1 VLITMLIGKLFQ
13 IGYTPRGG
21 VAADAPARRVRPNP
35 RPRTPGRD
43 DTAGAVRQ
51 AEVRQAEVRQAEVRQ
66 AEVRQAE
73 VRRPR
78 CGGRQNRNAGVRS
91 VVIEA

>member
-51 AEVRQAEVRQAEVRQ
+51 AEVRQAEVRQAEVR
-66 AEVRQAE
+66 
-73 VRRPR
+73 RPG

>member
-66 AEVRQAE
+66 AEVR
-73 VRRPR
+73 RPR

>member
-1 VLITMLIGKLFQ
+1 MLIGKLFQ

-21 VAADAPARRVRPNP
+21 AEADASARLVRPDP

-43 DTAGAVRQ
+43 DAEGAVRQ
-51 AEVRQAEVRQAEVRQ
+51 AEVRRQAES
-66 AEVRQAE
+66 
-73 VRRPR
+73 
-78 CGGRQNRNAGVRS
+78 GNAGVRS

>member
-21 VAADAPARRVRPNP
+21 VAADASARLVRPDP

-43 DTAGAVRQ
+43 DAVGAVRQ
-51 AEVRQAEVRQAEVRQ
+51 AEVRQAEVRQAD
-66 AEVRQAE
+66 
-73 VRRPR
+73 VRRLRRAARGAADRTATPA
-78 CGGRQNRNAGVRS
+78 CVRS
-91 VVIEA
+91 S

>member
-21 VAADAPARRVRPNP
+21 VAADASTRLVRPDP

-43 DTAGAVRQ
+43 DAAGAVRQ
-51 AEVRQAEVRQAEVRQ
+51 AAVRQADVPQAEVRQAD
-66 AEVRQAE
+66 

-78 CGGRQNRNAGVRS
+78 CGRQNCNAGVRS
-91 VVIEA
+91 VVREA

>member
-21 VAADAPARRVRPNP
+21 VAAGAPARLVRPDP

-43 DTAGAVRQ
+43 DTAGA
-51 AEVRQAEVRQAEVRQ
+51 VRQAEVRQAEVRQ

-91 VVIEA
+91 VVIEV

>member
-66 AEVRQAE
+66 AEVR
-73 VRRPR
+73 RPG

-91 VVIEA
+91 VDIEA

>member
-1 VLITMLIGKLFQ
+1 
-13 IGYTPRGG
+13 
-21 VAADAPARRVRPNP
+21 VAADAPARRVRPDP

-66 AEVRQAE
+66 AEVR
-73 VRRPR
+73 RPG

>member
-21 VAADAPARRVRPNP
+21 VAADAPARRVRPDP

-43 DTAGAVRQ
+43 DTAGA
-51 AEVRQAEVRQAEVRQ
+51 VRQAEVRQAEVRQ

>member
-21 VAADAPARRVRPNP
+21 VAVDAPARLVRPDP

-43 DTAGAVRQ
+43 DAAGAVP
-51 AEVRQAEVRQAEVRQ
+51 Q

-78 CGGRQNRNAGVRS
+78 CGGRQNRNAGGRS